1 MSLVSHWKSRKKWLG
16 TRTRGRSLWWLV
28 LMLLIVF
35 AIMRLLDRA
44 AQIVSEHS
52 ATPRQSPVEQDE

>member
-16 TRTRGRSLWWLV
+16 TRTRGRPLWWLV

-52 ATPRQSPVEQDE
+52 GTPRQNPVEQDE